1 MFPVFAGEVEH
12 MVTVLGL
19 LGGALLGTR
28 YRVFCLVPVI
38 VIGITAIAAHG
49 CVNEVPFGSTALSM
63 VTFAVG
69 LQIGY
74 LLGVAARLTLAGG
87 SGAGIIEQRRLRDQP
102 ARTF

>member
-1 MFPVFAGEVEH
+1 MFPVFAGEVER

-19 LGGALLGTR
+19 LGGVLLGTR

-38 VIGITAIAAHG
+38 LIGIAAIAAHD
-49 CVNEVPFGSTALSM
+49 CVNEVSFGSTALSM
-63 VTFAVG
+63 VMLSVG

-74 LLGVAARLTLAGG
+74 LFGVAARLALLSASG
-87 SGAGIIEQRRLRDQP
+87 SGIIEQRRLRDQP